1 MVQKE
6 IQVSLISQVVSTG
19 ECFLLH
25 EKRKKKPF
33 IHSWERRKTGIPEDE
48 NKLLVQTSQK
58 VFMLYHL
65 QYPTKFKRYSTK

>member
-25 EKRKKKPF
+25 EKSKKTLLF
-33 IHSWERRKTGIPEDE
+33 IHGKEGKQVSLRMKI
-48 NKLLVQTSQK
+48 NC
-58 VFMLYHL
+58 
-65 QYPTKFKRYSTK
+65 